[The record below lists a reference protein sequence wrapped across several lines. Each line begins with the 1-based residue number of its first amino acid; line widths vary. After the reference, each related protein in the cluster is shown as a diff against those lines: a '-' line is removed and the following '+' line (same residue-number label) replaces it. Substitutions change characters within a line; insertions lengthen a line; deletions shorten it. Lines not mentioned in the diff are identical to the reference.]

1 MRTTIACF
9 ILALILTNVVFG
21 QAAGKSVP
29 SRPAAAV
36 NANAPSQATV
46 DSFIKHYFGY
56 NPSFSWKIDSIQ
68 PSDVPGMSEVL
79 LSYTSGDQPQ
89 RMRFYVTAD
98 GAHAI
103 FGDSVPFGADPFRV
117 ERELLQ
123 QKVTGPSEG
132 AAKSAVQIVEF
143 SDLQCP
149 HCKIA
154 FPTLQ
159 RLIGDEP
166 QAKLVFQSFPLP
178 MHDWAPKAAQY
189 ADCISQK
196 NNESFW
202 KFVNGVFDAQES
214 ITAPTADAKLAELA
228 IIAGMDGKAIGAC
241 AALPATAAR
250 VKKSFE
256 LGRELNVSGTPTV
269 FVNGRRISSVNSL
282 SYEELKAIVDY
293 EVKMTEP
300 AAK

>member
-1 MRTTIACF
+1 MIACS
-9 ILALILTNVVFG
+9 ILALILTSAMLG
-21 QAAGKSVP
+21 QAAAKSAP
-29 SRPAAAV
+29 SKPAPAAS
-36 NANAPSQATV
+36 ANGPSQATV

-68 PSDVPGMSEVL
+68 PSDISGMSEVM
-79 LSYTSGDQPQ
+79 LSYTSGDKPQ

-123 QKVTGPSEG
+123 QKVNGPSEG

-159 RLIGDEP
+159 RLIGEEP

-178 MHDWAPKAAQY
+178 MHDWAQKAAQY
-189 ADCISQK
+189 ADCIGQK

-202 KFVNGVFDAQES
+202 KFIGGVFDVQES
-214 ITAPTADAKLAELA
+214 ITAAMADAKLAELA
-228 IIAGMDGKAIGAC
+228 TAAGVDGKATGRC
-241 AALPATAAR
+241 AALPATAER

-269 FVNGRRISSVNSL
+269 FVNGRRISSINSL

-293 EVKMTEP
+293 EVKIAEP